1 MSFKDKLNLFGPGML
16 YAGAAVGVSHLV
28 QSTRAGAE
36 FGFQLVALIV
46 LVNILKYPIF
56 ESGPRYA
63 AATGKTLLD
72 GYRSIGAWAVWGYV
86 LLSSLT
92 MFIVM
97 SAISIVTAGLCLQL
111 TGINLEAPVM
121 AMLLLFISVLILGF
135 GHYSVLDQTM
145 KLIIVALTLSTLFT
159 LAFSL
164 FEPVDKQAVYET
176 TFDFSEH
183 AHILFLVALIGWMP
197 APVDISIW
205 HSLWSVSKNREQGYR
220 IPMPQALLDFKIGYW
235 GTTFLAVCFLA
246 LGALIMYG
254 TPESPAT
261 NSTEF
266 AKQFINLYTVNLGQW
281 AFPFIALAAF
291 TTMFSTLLTC
301 LDAYPRTLR
310 RSTEILIAKFGNSQ
324 YHNGL
329 YWFWLILT
337 ASGSALLLHFYLR
350 DMRTMV
356 DLATTVSFVV
366 APVLAILNYIAL
378 NHPQVPDHA
387 RPSGAFKYFYLT
399 STGLLIAFSIW
410 FLFYNYLY
418 T

>member
-1 MSFKDKLNLFGPGML
+1 MSFKDKFSLFGPGLL

-46 LVNILKYPIF
+46 LINILKYPIF

-72 GYRSIGAWAVWGYV
+72 GYRTIGSWAVWVYV
-86 LLSSLT
+86 LLSSFT

-97 SAISIVTAGLCLQL
+97 GAISIVTAGLFTQL
-111 TGINLEAPVM
+111 TGIDLAAPVM
-121 AMLLLFISVLILGF
+121 AMLLLAASVMILGF

-145 KLIIVALTLSTLFT
+145 KLIIVVLTISTLFA
-159 LAFSL
+159 LSFSIY
-164 FEPVDKQAVYET
+164 EPTEKQAIFESS
-176 TFDFSEH
+176 FNFSDH

-205 HSLWSVSKNREQGYR
+205 HSVWSVSKNKEQGYR
-220 IPMPQALLDFKIGYW
+220 IPMSQALMDFKIGYW
-235 GTTFLAVCFLA
+235 GTTLLAVCFLS

-254 TPESPAT
+254 TAETPAT

-266 AKQFINLYTVNLGQW
+266 AKQFIGLYTTNLGQW

-310 RSTEILIAKFGNSQ
+310 RSTEILIARFANNQ

-337 ASGSALLLHFYLR
+337 ASGTAVLLHFYLR
-350 DMRTMV
+350 DMRAMV
-356 DLATTVSFVV
+356 DLATTVSFIV

-378 NHPQVPDHA
+378 NHPQVPDNAKH
-387 RPSGAFKYFYLT
+387 SGIFRYFYLA
-399 STGLLIAFSIW
+399 STGLLIVFSLL
-410 FLFYNYLY
+410 FLGYES
-418 T
+418 